1 MLRAKHLVALALCVA
16 ACPPGRAAAQQT
28 SVDIRM
34 TADRTDVGVGE
45 PFNLQIRADVTGARP
60 SDITLPDL
68 SAFRV
73 TSRRVSR
80 PMQFTFGFGNQTQ
93 VVRSTIV
100 YDLTLVPLNEGAA
113 RIQPASIQAGG
124 RTYRSDP
131 LTVQVGPGNGGAPPP
146 DTALGQQ
153 AVPTPPDGE
162 LDGAEFDETAFVRTT
177 VTPTDPY
184 VGQQVTVT
192 VYLYVRGSIR
202 SSPVIHREPNADG
215 FWVHDL
221 LPAARTLE
229 AQRQMVGGR
238 QFNVYVLRRFAAFP
252 LREGELEIGA
262 MDISFET
269 GSIFDI
275 FNTRRSGPI
284 RRSGVPVKV
293 EARPLPAAGRPSG
306 EVHVGSYAIDAS
318 LDRTSAATGDAV
330 TLTARVE
337 GTGNLRDVRLTLPEV
352 DGLRILEP
360 EVTDRISAPNDV
372 VGGTRTFAWLIVP
385 ERPGEYRLPEL
396 ALQTFSPTTQTY
408 ARVAAPQLTLTAA
421 GAAIAADDE
430 GEEEAEEGSRTR
442 APELGPVRTRSELG
456 RDPPVERLPLYLW
469 ALYSVPPVLW
479 LLAIFFGFA
488 RRRITEKGERDA
500 PKRAVRSAKK
510 RLATA
515 EDHAQEG
522 DARAFYGEVRKVIE
536 DVLEAR
542 LGEAVGGYT
551 HSELEQ
557 VLRERGMDEDLSRRV
572 VDELEGTEFAQY
584 SAEGASTDEMHGCS
598 QRVGALLERMDRF
611 SPRAA
616 AEDMR

>member
-1 MLRAKHLVALALCVA
+1 MRYAKHIFALALLLA
-16 ACPPGRAAAQQT
+16 ISSPGRASAQV

-34 TADRTDVGVGE
+34 TPDRTSVGVGE
-45 PFNLQIRADVTGARP
+45 PFNLQVRADISGAQP

-68 SAFRV
+68 SSFRI

-100 YDLTLVPLNEGAA
+100 YDLTLVPLNEGTV
-113 RIQPASIQAGG
+113 RVDPASIQAGG

-131 LTVQVGPGNGGAPPP
+131 VSITVGPGTGTVPP
-146 DTALGQQ
+146 DPGLGQQ
-153 AVPTPPDGE
+153 VPTPPAGQ
-162 LDGAEFDETAFVRTT
+162 LDGAEFDETAFLRTT

-229 AQRQMVGGR
+229 GQRQMVGGQ

-252 LREGELEIGA
+252 LSEGDLEIGA
-262 MDISFET
+262 MDVSFET

-275 FNTRRSGPI
+275 FNTRRSGQI
-284 RRSGVPVKV
+284 RRRGVPVRV
-293 EARPLPAAGRPSG
+293 TARPLPAAGRPDG
-306 EVHVGSYAIDAS
+306 EVQVGSFQLEAS
-318 LDRTSAATGDAV
+318 LDRPSAATGDAV

-337 GTGNLRDVRLTLPEV
+337 GTGNLRDVRLELPEV

-360 EVTDRISAPNDV
+360 EVTDQISATHDV
-372 VGGTRTFAWLIVP
+372 VGGSRTFAWLIVP
-385 ERPGEYRLPEL
+385 ERAGDYRLPQL
-396 ALQTFSPTTQTY
+396 SLSTFSPTAGSY
-408 ARVAAPQLTLTAA
+408 ARVAGPELTLAAA
-421 GAAIAADDE
+421 GATIAAEEDAEEDAEAE
-430 GEEEAEEGSRTR
+430 GEAR
-442 APELGPVRTRSELG
+442 APDLGPVRTRSELN
-456 RDPPVERLPLYLW
+456 RSPPVERLPLWMWVLF
-469 ALYSVPPVLW
+469 AAPPLAW
-479 LLAIFFGFA
+479 LLAVFFGFA
-488 RRRITEKGERDA
+488 RQRLDERGEREA

-515 EDHAQEG
+515 ENHAKEG
-522 DARAFYGEVRKVIE
+522 DARAFYGEVRKVIK

-551 HSELEQ
+551 HNELEK

-584 SAEGASTDEMHGCS
+584 SAEGASTDEMVGCS
-598 QRVGALLERMDRF
+598 QRVGTLLERMDRF
-611 SPRAA
+611 SPV
-616 AEDMR
+616 AEELR